1 MGVAKLYTSAS
12 TADRLLSQVIGPVSK
27 TLLSKRLIDRWFFVR
42 YADPDEH
49 LRWRLHA
56 AGKTHAATIQRRIE
70 RLVANALGDG
80 LVRRLVFDTY
90 EREIERYGGEA
101 GIDAAERY
109 FWADSEAIV
118 RLLDPVSGIGS
129 SDLRWQAAIAGI
141 DTLLS
146 DLGFD
151 LDAKLRLMQTLR
163 EIFGQEF
170 RADAPFARQLAAK
183 YRAVRPRL
191 DRLLDREPSD
201 ASTRWLDAF
210 ADRSTRAQE
219 ARAALHA
226 AERSASLDVPIAV
239 LAESCV
245 HMHLN
250 RLFRAEQRAQELV
263 VYDFLSRL
271 YESRLARS
279 RAGDTRPVSSPTGS
293 RRSELAVPSPG

>member
-1 MGVAKLYTSAS
+1 MFAKLYTSAS

-27 TLLSKRLIDRWFFVR
+27 ALLSKRLIDRWFFIR

-70 RLVANALGDG
+70 RVVAKALGDG

-151 LDAKLRLMQTLR
+151 LDAKLRLMQKLR
-163 EIFGQEF
+163 EIFGREF

-183 YRAVRPRL
+183 YRAVRPGL
-191 DRLLDREPSD
+191 QRLLDSEPSD
-201 ASTRWLDAF
+201 ASTGWLDAF

-219 ARAALHA
+219 ALAALHA
-226 AERSASLDVPIAV
+226 AEHSESLDVPIAV
-239 LAESCV
+239 LAESYV

-263 VYDFLSRL
+263 VYDFLSCL

-279 RAGDTRPVSSPTGS
+279 RAGDTRPSPRDDRQ
-293 RRSELAVPSPG
+293 RRPVGNVTPL